1 MAIFRELCVSTERV
15 LGIDSLEDHKGFV
28 ICSMQIEDL
37 PIDHVNYGLLE
48 LSLLLFLHVGRSC
61 HEIYIMEDLLLAQLL
76 QSIYAGLD
84 NLRAK

>member
-1 MAIFRELCVSTERV
+1 MTIFRELCVSTERV
-15 LGIDSLEDHKGFV
+15 LCIDSLEDHKGFV
-28 ICSMQIEDL
+28 IGSMQIEDL

-76 QSIYAGLD
+76 QSIHTGLD